1 VVGDARVSIEPES
14 EIPAHGVIFEEVS
27 LDVSPSMAQRQNE
40 IRESLSSVDLHHVP
54 KDRTTADSDQHL
66 GLFVTHADA

>member
-1 VVGDARVSIEPES
+1 MVGDTGLSIEPDS
-14 EIPAHGVIFEEVS
+14 EIPAHDVVVKEVAF
-27 LDVSPSMAQRQNE
+27 DVLPSIAQRQNE

-54 KDRTTADSDQHL
+54 KDGTTADSDQHL